1 MNKHIEQQSFYLA
14 LEKTKTSTVSSLA
27 AAFLFSVLIYVE
39 LQTLAIVLWFGFM
52 VFQLLL
58 RQIYASYLLKVD
70 LVDKLTTS
78 KMMLTKIRFGFF
90 VVLSAASWGALG
102 PLLITTQGSD
112 YVTML
117 TIIFVVGILAG
128 SIFSMSNVPVYFYL
142 FSTVISAPIIVSFIY
157 IDQMAAALLV
167 LGFLV
172 YTVLSS
178 RDVRNSVLKNLE
190 LNMKNTELIGDLK
203 QANKLKEEFLAN
215 MSHEIRTPMN
225 AILGFLQLLKEKEG
239 NEVKLSYL
247 ETMCN
252 SGKDLLQII
261 NDILDFSKIE
271 SNQIDLEQIAFSPK
285 QRIEQAVRLYET
297 KASENNL
304 IIQQSYSDKL
314 PEYVRSDPIRF
325 TQIIN
330 NLISNAIKF
339 SKPAG
344 NIWINTH
351 YNRDT
356 NQLVVNIKDQGIGI
370 AQDKILT
377 IFEPF
382 TQADNSTTREYGGTG
397 LGLSISHRLAKKLGG
412 DITVQSKSGQGSEFS
427 FTISAPTVNQK
438 IENPIEMDSSTTANS
453 KGHVLIVED
462 NKTNQLLASKILQKM
477 GLTFDIANDGI
488 EGVKAFKSKHYD
500 LILMDENMPNMT
512 GIEATKEIR
521 NIELQQETHI
531 NIIALTANSM
541 KGDKEKFLSAGM
553 DAYLSKPI
561 NISEFQKTVNQFL

>member
-1 MNKHIEQQSFYLA
+1 MNKDIEQQSLYLA
-14 LEKTKTSTVSSLA
+14 LEKTKTSTISSLA
-27 AAFLFSVLIYVE
+27 AAFLFAVLIYIE
-39 LQTLAIVLWFGFM
+39 LQSLAIVLWFAFM

-58 RQIYASYLLKVD
+58 RQVYASYLLKTL
-70 LVDKLTTS
+70 LVDKLS
-78 KMMLTKIRFGFF
+78 ASIMMATKIRFGFV

-142 FSTVISAPIIVSFIY
+142 FSTVISAPIVISFIY

-172 YTVLSS
+172 YTILSS
-178 RDVRNSVLKNLE
+178 RDVRNSVLRNLE
-190 LNMKNTELIGDLK
+190 LNIKNTELIGELK

-225 AILGFLQLLKEKEG
+225 AILGFLQLLKDKES
-239 NEVKLSYL
+239 NKVKLGYL
-247 ETMCN
+247 ETMCD

-271 SNQIDLEQIAFSPK
+271 SNQLDFEQIPFSPK
-285 QRIEQAVRLYET
+285 QRIQQAVKLYAA
-297 KASENNL
+297 KASESSLAIKEN
-304 IIQQSYSDKL
+304 YSDNL

-339 SKPAG
+339 SKPG
-344 NIWINTH
+344 GTIWI
-351 YNRDT
+351 DT
-356 NQLVVNIKDQGIGI
+356 YYINGTSQLIINVKDQGIGI
-370 AQDKILT
+370 AEDKLQT

-382 TQADNSTTREYGGTG
+382 TQADNSTTRKYGGTG
-397 LGLSISHRLAKKLGG
+397 LGLSISHRLANKLGG
-412 DITVQSKSGQGSEFS
+412 DISVASKPIQGSEFT
-427 FTISAPTVNQK
+427 FTILAPIVKQK
-438 IENPIEMDSSTTANS
+438 IERPIEVQSSSAKDS

-488 EGVKAFKSKHYD
+488 EGVKAFKNKHYD

-521 NIELQQETHI
+521 NIELQQDTRI

-541 KGDKEKFLSAGM
+541 KGDKEKFLTAGM

-561 NISEFQKTVNQFL
+561 NITEFQKTINKFL